1 MKRYNLS
8 VCVFRHRL
16 SVGWDSCYARHSGV
30 PPDDRCAVVKCDFV
44 WHTSFSWLRCKC
56 KSFILIDKHYATNIQ
71 NKCAFCNNRAILT
84 LQGGSKSRII
94 RTTLKAYCPHS
105 SSNLM
110 ASTYWAMPT
119 ATSLAAFMAS
129 TTVCGRCT
137 TSPPANTPR
146 RVVMP
151 LGRSPTIT

>member
-44 WHTSFSWLRCKC
+44 WHTLFSWLRCKCKC

-71 NKCAFCNNRAILT
+71 NKCAFCNNCAILT
-84 LQGGSKSRII
+84 LQ
-94 RTTLKAYCPHS
+94 AYCPHS

-110 ASTYWAMPT
+110 ASTYCAMPT

-151 LGRSPTIT
+151 LGRSPTMT